1 MRNISSV
8 LLVLCFAVN
17 SLWGQSLYPAVK
29 AYQGSQL
36 PKVFLIGE
44 YSEEFE
50 AMSAE
55 YKENLMGICE
65 YDMELAYKKWVSML
79 QEMETYADR
88 IKYDIKGVKIWLKVF
103 IEPDGTVK
111 HIAYYLKPR
120 SRNVDVEELTAFLSS
135 FMSNYKFPLVGKSR
149 YTHYGSA
156 AFPTIPQAVTN
167 K

>member
-1 MRNISSV
+1 MKNVFLVCAVLMASV
-8 LLVLCFAVN
+8 LTVC
-17 SLWGQSLYPAVK
+17 GQSLYPAVK
-29 AYQGSQL
+29 GFQGSQL

-55 YKENLMGICE
+55 YKDNLMSVCN
-65 YDMELAYKKWVSML
+65 YDMDVAYKKWMSML
-79 QEMETYADR
+79 QEMETYSDR
-88 IKYDIKGVKIWLKVF
+88 IDYDLKGIKIWLKVF

-135 FMSNYKFPLVGKSR
+135 FMNNYKFPLINKTR
-149 YTHYGSA
+149 YSHYGSA
-156 AFPTIPQAVTN
+156 SFPTIPQVATD